1 MANCARIFP
10 FLPCICVCLA
20 AADVAVGQ
28 ATLSG
33 FIGGWGNP
41 EPGGSS
47 NTVISGNGGTGS
59 GSSGAGFARIT
70 ANIAGTAQG
79 WALQVTTEASHG
91 ANFGST
97 FSYGIAAQ
105 GQPWWSGTSGLVL
118 VVPTGGRFSIAS
130 QATAD
135 IGLREPVSVT
145 PVDIAPISGSLTFDA
160 GSTTTGI
167 IAPGTYRVRSFIVA
181 GDIFGSSVP
190 DYCGFPTDYRVYSAS
205 GAWRIDVTQ
214 PASPDLNGDG
224 YVDGTDLGILL
235 ISWGARGAADLNRD
249 GVVDGT
255 DLGQLLTAWGPVNP

>member
-1 MANCARIFP
+1 MTICARNGLL
-10 FLPCICVCLA
+10 LPCVALCLA
-20 AADVAVGQ
+20 SADSAAGQ
-28 ATLSG
+28 ATIGG

-59 GSSGAGFARIT
+59 GSSGAGFARVT
-70 ANIAGTAQG
+70 ATVAGTAQG
-79 WALQVTTEASHG
+79 WALQVTTEASHS
-91 ANFGST
+91 ASFGST
-97 FSYGIAAQ
+97 YSYGIAAQ
-105 GQPWWSGTSGLVL
+105 GQQWWTGTSGLVL

-130 QATAD
+130 SGLAD
-135 IGLREPVSVT
+135 VGLREPVSVT

-181 GDIFGSSVP
+181 GDIFNSSVP

-224 YVDGTDLGILL
+224 FVDGTDLGMLL
-235 ISWGARGAADLNRD
+235 NSWGARGAADLNRD

-255 DLGQLLTAWGPVNP
+255 DLGQLLAAWGPVNP